1 VNAKNLKPAVL
12 TILKPVTAALIRARI
27 HPNSLTLAGLT
38 VSVASAWGFAHGPL
52 ALGATLLLVAGVFDL
67 LDGAVARD
75 GQRMSPYGAFLD
87 SSVDRYAEIV
97 VFLGILWRVEGELW
111 TQLAALIAICGSL
124 MVSYTKARAEGLGQ
138 EVSGGLLQRPER
150 IILLAL
156 GGFCGTIGLRIAL
169 WALAVLTNLTS
180 IQRMLLVAEAM
191 NSPSEAPAGASGVD
205 SRDAEAAPPAV

>member
-97 VFLGILWRVEGELW
+97 GFLGILWRFEGELW

-191 NSPSEAPAGASGVD
+191 NPPSEAPAGASGVD

>member
-1 VNAKNLKPAVL
+1 
-12 TILKPVTAALIRARI
+12 
-27 HPNSLTLAGLT
+27 
-38 VSVASAWGFAHGPL
+38 
-52 ALGATLLLVAGVFDL
+52 
-67 LDGAVARD
+67 
-75 GQRMSPYGAFLD
+75 
-87 SSVDRYAEIV
+87 
-97 VFLGILWRVEGELW
+97 
-111 TQLAALIAICGSL
+111 

-169 WALAVLTNLTS
+169 WALALLTNLTS

-191 NSPSEAPAGASGVD
+191 NPPSGAPSGASGVD

>member
-97 VFLGILWRVEGELW
+97 VFLGILWRFEGELW

-138 EVSGGLLQRPER
+138 EVSGGLLQRP
-150 IILLAL
+150 
-156 GGFCGTIGLRIAL
+156 
-169 WALAVLTNLTS
+169 
-180 IQRMLLVAEAM
+180 
-191 NSPSEAPAGASGVD
+191 
-205 SRDAEAAPPAV
+205 